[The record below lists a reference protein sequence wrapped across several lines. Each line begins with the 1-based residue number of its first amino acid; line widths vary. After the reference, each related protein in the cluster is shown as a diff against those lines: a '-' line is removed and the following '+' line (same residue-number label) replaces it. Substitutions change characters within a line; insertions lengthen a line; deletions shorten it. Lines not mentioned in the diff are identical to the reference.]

1 MFWNRLRKAGNSL
14 SLLRNVGGGVQCSP
28 PPFAIGGMGCPDLS
42 DPYRAPVAWVLG
54 QPLRWLLAS
63 ILLVGVWWAGGGVAI
78 AGSFDQGL
86 GALQAGDYGAAA
98 TYLDQAIVEGDHR
111 PAAYRQRCGVAV
123 QMNDAAG
130 AIAPCTAALTANPDG
145 VEPYLY
151 RGLAHYRLG
160 QYEPARTDLTQ
171 YLRHRPDDGLAYYN
185 RGLVAFAEGHYDR
198 AIADY
203 HRALDYPAQ
212 LSSPALAQVYNDL
225 GLAHWAQAQPAV
237 AHAYLD
243 HAIALDSHNLRAY
256 YNRGCVC
263 HHQRQYVAALAD
275 FEQVLALNPTHAETY
290 LNRGMVRRQLGDR
303 DGAIADW
310 QRAADYFQTQG
321 QMTGYHQARQLL
333 RQSQSTAVALG

>member
-1 MFWNRLRKAGNSL
+1 MCWNRLKKAGRFL
-14 SLLRNVGGGVQCSP
+14 
-28 PPFAIGGMGCPDLS
+28 A
-42 DPYRAPVAWVLG
+42 VLG
-54 QPLRWLLAS
+54 QPLRWILAS
-63 ILLVGVWWAGGGVAI
+63 LLCAGLWWGGGQVAI

-86 GALQAGDYGAAA
+86 TALRAGDYNAAA
-98 TYLDQAIVEGDHR
+98 VYLDQAIAQGDHR
-111 PAAYRQRCGVAV
+111 AAAYQQRCGVAV
-123 QMNDAAG
+123 QMDDAEG
-130 AIAPCTAALTANPDG
+130 AIAPCTAALTANPNAVD
-145 VEPYLY
+145 PYLY

-160 QYEPARTDLTQ
+160 QYGSAHADLTQ

-185 RGLVAFAEGHYDR
+185 RGLVAFAQASYDQ

-203 HRALDYPAQ
+203 HRALDYQAQ

-243 HAIALDSHNLRAY
+243 HAIALDGNNLRAY

-303 DGAIADW
+303 DGAISDW